1 MLGGRKSPIPHNL
14 LPRMNVRRTAP
25 PEPPVTNESDGAL
38 PAKQARS
45 RLLRDRLIANG
56 RALVE
61 THGFAGTSMADI
73 AQASACSVG
82 ALYFRFRDKEA
93 LFDCVVDSVMS
104 QSIEDIRGRA
114 AAGNYSGLSAHETIA
129 ACVSDYVA
137 FVRRNEGMIRAIYQR
152 SLEDPRHW
160 QPVRLSAQVMVA
172 VWVDAIARSMGRS
185 GEGSFLRQVSLAFQ
199 FVSGVLVHSVLI
211 VQPAIALSQDELI
224 HWQVEIVAHL
234 IAQAPRRT
242 ALPG

>member
-1 MLGGRKSPIPHNL
+1 
-14 LPRMNVRRTAP
+14 MNVRRTAP
-25 PEPPVTNESDGAL
+25 TEPPVPNESDGAL
-38 PAKQARS
+38 PVKQARS
-45 RLLRDRLIANG
+45 RLLRDRLIAKG

-61 THGFAGTSMADI
+61 ARGFAATSMADI
-73 AQASACSVG
+73 AQASSCSVG

-93 LFDCVVDSVMS
+93 LFDCVVESAMS
-104 QSIEDIRGRA
+104 PAMEDIRARA
-114 AAGNYSGLSAHETIA
+114 AAGHYDGLSVRETIA

-160 QPVRLSAQVMVA
+160 QPVRRSGQTMVA

-185 GEGSFLRQVSLAFQ
+185 GDRAFLRQVSLAFQ

-211 VQPAIALSQDELI
+211 VSPAIALSQDELI
-224 HWQVEIVAHL
+224 HWQVEMVAHL
-234 IAQAPRRT
+234 IAQAPEAGKGMPGKTRR
-242 ALPG
+242 